1 MSSSSPVCGI
11 CDIRYISKPSEV
23 WCPQCEEGL
32 CTECIEYHSV
42 VKLSRNHTTIPIE
55 EYQKLPSYVLEIK
68 EHCNKHDEKFNLYCK
83 QHECPCCRICN
94 LENHSDCKNVSILE
108 KVIKNVKTSTMFTEI
123 EPLIKE
129 MIENIDKIR
138 QNRETNI
145 SAVKEQK
152 RIIEIEIQE
161 LRTKINTHLDKL
173 QEDMLK
179 ELTEA
184 EKQATE
190 ETRELLVSLDEK
202 QEKLIEYQTNIV
214 SIEKYASEL
223 QAFLAVKQIQKDVE
237 TKDMCLHSLV
247 NSDSLNQTKLSCK
260 IDIGLMTIVSNI
272 QKFGELV
279 VESKSCEMTFPRKKD
294 KQAQMMVADL
304 SPPMSVENIQLN
316 LKLRLYKKGRSV
328 KGCSFLPEDKMVFSC
343 YSTNTVRIF
352 TKDGV
357 ELFQMCKEKTGSD
370 TYDTVY
376 MKDNN
381 SVAVSSGGGSNR
393 CITIIDVV
401 SQEVMTTISMDTNI
415 YGMAVRGR
423 TIYYCTGNKGLK
435 MINLSDESVS
445 DIIQNNMSNVYYV
458 ATFRNKLYY
467 ANGDTHTL
475 TCCDLH
481 GTTQWEF
488 KDTRVLQYPYSIS
501 VDNDGNAYVVGYD
514 SNNVVVISH
523 DGQRHRQLLSAKDGL
538 KKPRVLEY
546 DRSTN
551 RLLVVND
558 NGTAFLFD
566 VTRKQ

>member
-1 MSSSSPVCGI
+1 MSNASPVCGI
-11 CDIRYISKPSEV
+11 CDIRYISIPSNV

-68 EHCNKHDEKFNLYCK
+68 EHCNEHDEKFNLYCK
-83 QHECPCCRICN
+83 EHECACCGICN

-108 KVIKNVKTSTMFTEI
+108 QIIKNVKTSTVFTEI

-129 MIENIDKIR
+129 MIENIGKIR
-138 QNRETNI
+138 QNRETNL

-214 SIEKYASEL
+214 NIEKYASEL
-223 QAFLAVKQIQKDVE
+223 QTFLGVKQMQKDVE
-237 TKDMCLHSLV
+237 TKDMCLQSPV
-247 NSDSLNQTKLSCK
+247 NSDSLNQTNLSYK
-260 IDIGLMTIVSNI
+260 IDTGLRTIVSSI
-272 QKFGELV
+272 QKFGEVV

-294 KQAQMMVADL
+294 KQAQMVVADL

-316 LKLRLYKKGRSV
+316 LKLKLNKKGRSI
-328 KGCSFLPEDKMVFSC
+328 KGCSFLPEGKMVFSC

-357 ELFQMCKEKTGSD
+357 ELFQICKEKTGFD

-376 MKDNN
+376 IKDNN
-381 SVAVSSGGGSNR
+381 SVAVS
-393 CITIIDVV
+393 
-401 SQEVMTTISMDTNI
+401 
-415 YGMAVRGR
+415 
-423 TIYYCTGNKGLK
+423 
-435 MINLSDESVS
+435 
-445 DIIQNNMSNVYYV
+445 
-458 ATFRNKLYY
+458 
-467 ANGDTHTL
+467 
-475 TCCDLH
+475 
-481 GTTQWEF
+481 
-488 KDTRVLQYPYSIS
+488 
-501 VDNDGNAYVVGYD
+501 
-514 SNNVVVISH
+514 
-523 DGQRHRQLLSAKDGL
+523 
-538 KKPRVLEY
+538 
-546 DRSTN
+546 
-551 RLLVVND
+551 
-558 NGTAFLFD
+558 
-566 VTRKQ
+566 